1 MKYIKKI
8 EIGFENCLLAT
19 VDVSNIGGIIL
30 EDIGTKIVRIGTN
43 AVASI
48 DQAKTLALEILAPE
62 AQRIFD
68 VLKDSSITSITT
80 IDEFGDETEYQV
92 FYEVFPN
99 EESDLGARNIHE
111 KFSMSSLGNLY
122 IVVSEDKEL
131 GFFFDEESINDE
143 EYMTLVKDSIS

>member
-62 AQRIFD
+62 ARRIFEI
-68 VLKDSSITSITT
+68 LKDSSITSITI

-92 FYEVFPN
+92 FYEVFPD
-99 EESDLGARNIHE
+99 EENDLGARNIHE

-122 IVVSEDKEL
+122 IVVSEDKKL

>member
-62 AQRIFD
+62 ARRIFD

-99 EESDLGARNIHE
+99 EANDLGARNIHE

-131 GFFFDEESINDE
+131 GFFFDEESINDK